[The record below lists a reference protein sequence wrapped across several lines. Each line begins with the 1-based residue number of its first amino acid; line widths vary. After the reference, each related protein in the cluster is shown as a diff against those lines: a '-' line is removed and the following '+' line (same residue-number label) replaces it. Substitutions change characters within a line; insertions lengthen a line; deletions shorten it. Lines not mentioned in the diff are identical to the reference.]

1 MNKFYLILAVC
12 LLTIPL
18 LGQKADY
25 NTKLPVDE
33 SVRVG
38 KLENG
43 MTYFIKKFADPKERG
58 EFFIVHNVGAHQETP
73 EQNGLAHFLEHMAF
87 NGTKNFPGKN
97 MLEYLGRIGV
107 RFGYNVNAYT
117 SRERTV
123 YNISDVPLIRESITD
138 SVLLALHDWSYY
150 ITCDPEEINK
160 ERGVIREEW
169 RLSDNSRSRMTVKS
183 NEYIFKGSKFGETTV
198 IGTKEV
204 IDTFKPAT
212 LVDFYHKWYRPD
224 MQAIV
229 LVGDFDP
236 DKMEK
241 KVKEIFSS
249 IPKAVNPSPK
259 EFFPVPEH
267 EEPIYGIVTDHDTKA
282 SSVKVFYKRNGPTD
296 LDRLTYLPIFKSV
309 AADLISKMFQ
319 AKLDKV
325 KEGKNPPFKTSAS
338 VNSPGM
344 ANLKLLQL
352 TVSPNS
358 TEFLPAIEGV
368 LKEVK
373 RVKEYG
379 FSKQE
384 FELAKATQLNKM
396 KRDIPKMNS
405 LKSADH
411 VSQIIEHFT
420 NGDALTTVEDLFNA
434 QLKILENIS
443 LDEVN
448 ACIDEVF
455 PEKNRVILVSG
466 PESDKSSM
474 PSEEEVM
481 KIVETIKDVET
492 EPYESNLIIKEP
504 VIKEQ
509 LPGAE
514 IVSEKFWDK
523 YGFKEWK
530 LSNGVKVFWYKNNEP
545 DARFSLS
552 AESKGGYSQVEEN
565 QLPSAKLLRN
575 AFRYLSYGGLTDKEL
590 KLYLSSKDASV
601 IGSIGLN
608 NEAFSGSSHP
618 SEAETVL
625 KLLYLN
631 FTDGQISPEN
641 FNVMIKSQREAFAR
655 NKDSKQAQFRQ
666 DSESFLFSGNPY
678 RKALTEQELE
688 KVSLEELNKIYR
700 ERFANAADFNFFIS
714 GPQSEQEIKEIV
726 IKYLGSLPS
735 TKKADKLIDRDIKF
749 KEGTDELFVYDDDLK
764 TPKAIISVKYHS
776 NVKYSLKTAQTMGF
790 LRYLLSDR
798 YIKSI
803 REDKGGTYHVGVT
816 GYILSKP
823 ENRAHIDIEFETDP
837 KLRDGLIEAV
847 NEEIEDL
854 AVNGPAPDE
863 INNALLYTKKN
874 FNTREKKANYWVE
887 RFKHLINEG
896 FDIYENE
903 EQNIDKITP
912 RDIQKLAA
920 KIYKSSNRLTL
931 YYGTR

>member
-1 MNKFYLILAVC
+1 MNKFYLIFAVC
-12 LLTIPL
+12 LLSIPL

-25 NTKLPVDE
+25 ITKLPVDE

-43 MTYFIKKFADPKERG
+43 MTYFIKNSANPKERG

-87 NGTKNFPGKN
+87 NGTKNFPDKN

-150 ITCDPEEINK
+150 ITCDPEEIDK

-198 IGTKEV
+198 IGTKAV

-229 LVGDFDP
+229 MVGDFDP
-236 DKMEK
+236 DKMEQ
-241 KVKEIFSS
+241 KVKELFSS

-282 SSVKVFYKRNGPTD
+282 SSVKVFFKRNGPTAQE
-296 LDRLTYLPIFKSV
+296 RLTHMPIFKSV
-309 AADLISKMFQ
+309 ASDLISKMFQ
-319 AKLDKV
+319 AKLDKL

-344 ANLKLLQL
+344 ANLKLIQL
-352 TVSPNS
+352 TVSPNG
-358 TEFLPAIEGV
+358 TDFLPAIKGV

-405 LKSADH
+405 LKSADY

-434 QLKILENIS
+434 QLKILEEIT

-448 ACIDEVF
+448 DCIDEVF

-466 PESDKSSM
+466 PEKDKSAM
-474 PSEEEVM
+474 PSEEEVFKVLAM
-481 KIVETIKDVET
+481 IKDVQP
-492 EPYESNLIIKEP
+492 EPYESTLIIKEP
-504 VIKEQ
+504 VLKAQ
-509 LPGAE
+509 LPGAK
-514 IVSEKFWDK
+514 IVSEKSWDK

-530 LSNGVKVFWYKNNEP
+530 LSNGVKVYWYKNNEP
-545 DARFSLS
+545 DARFYLR
-552 AESKGGYSQVEEN
+552 ADSKGGYSQVSEEM
-565 QLPSAKLLRN
+565 LPNGKLLMN
-575 AFRYLSYGGLTDKEL
+575 IFRYVAYGGLTDKEL
-590 KLYLSSKDASV
+590 KLYLSSKDVSMV
-601 IGSIGLN
+601 GNIGLN
-608 NEAFSGSSHP
+608 GETFSGFSDP
-618 SEAETVL
+618 SEAETML

-631 FTDGQISPEN
+631 FTDGQISQEN
-641 FNVMIKSQREAFAR
+641 FNVIIKAQREAFKR
-655 NKDSKQAQFRQ
+655 NKDSKQSQYRQ
-666 DSESFLFSGNPY
+666 ESEKFLYNRNPY
-678 RKALTEQELE
+678 KMPLTEQDLE
-688 KVSLEELNKIYR
+688 KTSLEGLNKIFR
-700 ERFANAADFNFFIS
+700 ERFANAADFNFFIT

-726 IKYLGSLPS
+726 AKYLGSLPS
-735 TKKADKLIDRDIKF
+735 ANKADKLVDRDIEF
-749 KEGTDELFVYDDDLK
+749 KKGTDELFFYDDDLRS
-764 TPKAIISVKYHS
+764 PKAMISVKYHS
-776 NVKYSLKTAQTMGF
+776 NSKYNQKTSQTMGF

-803 REDKGGTYHVGVT
+803 REEKGGTYHVGVS

-823 ENRAHIDIEFETDP
+823 ENRANIDIDFETDP
-837 KLRDGLIEAV
+837 KLRDVLIKAV

-854 AVNGPAPDE
+854 ALNGPAPEE

-874 FNTREKKANYWVE
+874 FSTREKKSNYWLE
-887 RFKHLINEG
+887 RFFHLVTEG

-912 RDIQKLAA
+912 KDIQKLAA
-920 KIYKSSNRLTL
+920 KIYKSGNRLTL